1 MKAASAL
8 APVVAGDDWRVS
20 ALPGDAD
27 KQKKKPHDTEA
38 YIAEATKERKKKQQK
53 AAAAAAPPAVSSD
66 EESDADADADGD
78 GDEVAPAKKAKESE
92 EAKAAA
98 AAAVELPTVVG
109 IEDAGMHHVLKKII
123 KNDQKH
129 ESTPFATQLLESLSP
144 EVVSEEST
152 CQL

>member
-66 EESDADADADGD
+66 EESDADGDADGD

-129 ESTPFATQLLESLSP
+129 ENTPFATQLLESLSP
-144 EVVSEEST
+144 EVVSEWT

>member
-66 EESDADADADGD
+66 EESDADGDGD

-92 EAKAAA
+92 EAKAA

-129 ESTPFATQLLESLSP
+129 ENTPFATQLLESLSP
-144 EVVSEEST
+144 EVVSE
-152 CQL
+152 

>member
-66 EESDADADADGD
+66 EESDADADGDGD

-92 EAKAAA
+92 EAKAA

-129 ESTPFATQLLESLSP
+129 ENTPFATQLLESLSP
-144 EVVSEEST
+144 EVVSDRST

>member
-129 ESTPFATQLLESLSP
+129 ENTPFATQLLESLSP
-144 EVVSEEST
+144 EVVSEWST